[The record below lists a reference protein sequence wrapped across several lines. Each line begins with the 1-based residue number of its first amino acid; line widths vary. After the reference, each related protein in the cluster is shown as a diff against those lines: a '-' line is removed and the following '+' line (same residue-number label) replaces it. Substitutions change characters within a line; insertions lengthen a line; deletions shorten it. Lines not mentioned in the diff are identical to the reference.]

1 MEDKITIIEG
11 PPPTFEQVNDG
22 WAIGLNES
30 PFLYDLM
37 LTRLRT
43 FNGESLVERCHRA
56 WSQQSSIYLHYR
68 NLDGL
73 EEQVP
78 IMAAR
83 TMEAEDGPML
93 VLWVR
98 TEPEDV
104 DVEFDIDY
112 DDEDEF
118 DSDIDD
124 LSELDDL
131 DRLDDDYDDFDED
144 DFDDDEEDNY
154 EE

>member
-11 PPPTFEQVNDG
+11 PPPTFEHVNDG

-37 LTRLRT
+37 ITRLRT

-78 IMAAR
+78 IVAAR
-83 TMEAEDGPML
+83 TMETEDGPVL
-93 VLWVR
+93 ILWVR
-98 TEPEDV
+98 TEPDDV
-104 DVEFDIDY
+104 EVEFDID
-112 DDEDEF
+112 DEDEEF

-124 LSELDDL
+124 LSDLDDI
-131 DRLDDDYDDFDED
+131 DDIDDFDDYDDD
-144 DFDDDEEDNY
+144 DFDNDNEENF